1 MPKLF
6 DRLHIFVLTVDERIL
21 EPRDVPCT
29 SAMKERTRFEQ
40 NEVET
45 QGFTMSSGLEIEIT
59 EPEGQRFPPPQKK
72 EGARGEGHRES
83 RGGDWT
89 RGGTCPSQQAL
100 VLKLKQFR
108 HGSPRHLKTKS
119 SLPT

>member
-1 MPKLF
+1 MPKLS

-59 EPEGQRFPPPQKK
+59 EPEGKQNPTTPEEGRGKGGRQQK
-72 EGARGEGHRES
+72 S
-83 RGGDWT
+83 RGATG
-89 RGGTCPSQQAL
+89 PEEEP
-100 VLKLKQFR
+100 VPVNK
-108 HGSPRHLKTKS
+108 H
-119 SLPT
+119 

>member
-59 EPEGQRFPPPQKK
+59 EPEGKQNPTTPE
-72 EGARGEGHRES
+72 EGRGKGGKAAEKQ
-83 RGGDWT
+83 GGDWT
-89 RGGTCPSQQAL
+89 RGRACPSQQAL
-100 VLKLKQFR
+100 VLK
-108 HGSPRHLKTKS
+108 S
-119 SLPT
+119 